1 MPVETTAQ
9 ASALSGTPDE
19 DDYQAFCQTLSASER
34 GRAFLAEY
42 ARRNRNAD
50 TEQLLAAIEQLQ
62 SVMVA
67 QPAPQ
72 GTDLVKRQLRELLD
86 EIGTAQCELDELL
99 LATKTEALA
108 NLIARVESRI
118 SRILWSLRADAASE
132 VETSPP
138 ASEAPANQP
147 KNPSGLISPSCRY
160 PTNLNCQFHRQARPA
175 RRPSHSCAAR
185 PNWRKWRLLKLR
197 PSRMWRARISQCR
210 AKESQPTQTR
220 LRPVHCHRSC
230 RGLRTNGWHC
240 LRRAIHA
247 AIRRANISTS
257 TLPPDRIPTTI
268 LPFTSIFPASNAA
281 RPITPP
287 GSTTSFSSVKA

>member
-72 GTDLVKRQLRELLD
+72 RTDLVKRQLRELLD

-118 SRILWSLRADAASE
+118 SRILWSLRADAAPE

-138 ASEAPANQP
+138 APAEPAEESERTHLAVVPVPDQPELPIPSPGASSPPTISLVRSDTELAEVAFIEAPPEQDVARSGQP
-147 KNPSGLISPSCRY
+147 VSGEGKPVDTNP
-160 PTNLNCQFHRQARPA
+160 PA
-175 RRPSHSCAAR
+175 AGPLSSIMSLSEDE
-185 PNWRKWRLLKLR
+185 RLAL
-197 PSRMWRARISQCR
+197 
-210 AKESQPTQTR
+210 
-220 LRPVHCHRSC
+220 
-230 RGLRTNGWHC
+230 
-240 LRRAIHA
+240 
-247 AIRRANISTS
+247 
-257 TLPPDRIPTTI
+257 
-268 LPFTSIFPASNAA
+268 FT
-281 RPITPP
+281 
-287 GSTTSFSSVKA
+287 

>member
-42 ARRNRNAD
+42 ARRNRIAD

-72 GTDLVKRQLRELLD
+72 RTDLVKRQLRELLD

-118 SRILWSLRADAASE
+118 SRILWSLRADAAPE

-138 ASEAPANQP
+138 APAEPAEESERTHLAVVPVPDQPELPIPSPGASSPPTISLVRSDTELAEVAFIEAPPEQDVARSDQP
-147 KNPSGLISPSCRY
+147 VSGEGKPVDTNP
-160 PTNLNCQFHRQARPA
+160 PA
-175 RRPSHSCAAR
+175 AGPLSSIMSLSEDE
-185 PNWRKWRLLKLR
+185 RLAL
-197 PSRMWRARISQCR
+197 
-210 AKESQPTQTR
+210 
-220 LRPVHCHRSC
+220 
-230 RGLRTNGWHC
+230 
-240 LRRAIHA
+240 
-247 AIRRANISTS
+247 
-257 TLPPDRIPTTI
+257 
-268 LPFTSIFPASNAA
+268 FT
-281 RPITPP
+281 
-287 GSTTSFSSVKA
+287 

>member
-42 ARRNRNAD
+42 ARRNRIAD

-72 GTDLVKRQLRELLD
+72 RTDLVKRQLRELLD

-118 SRILWSLRADAASE
+118 SRILWSLRADAAPE

-138 ASEAPANQP
+138 APAEPAEESERTHLAVVPVPDQPELPIPSPGASSPPTISLVRSETELAEVAFIEAPPEQDVACSDQP
-147 KNPSGLISPSCRY
+147 VSGEGKSVDTNP
-160 PTNLNCQFHRQARPA
+160 PA
-175 RRPSHSCAAR
+175 AGPLSSIMSLSEDE
-185 PNWRKWRLLKLR
+185 RLAL
-197 PSRMWRARISQCR
+197 
-210 AKESQPTQTR
+210 
-220 LRPVHCHRSC
+220 
-230 RGLRTNGWHC
+230 
-240 LRRAIHA
+240 
-247 AIRRANISTS
+247 
-257 TLPPDRIPTTI
+257 
-268 LPFTSIFPASNAA
+268 FT
-281 RPITPP
+281 
-287 GSTTSFSSVKA
+287 

>member
-72 GTDLVKRQLRELLD
+72 RTDLVKRQLRELLD

-118 SRILWSLRADAASE
+118 SRILWSLRADAAPE

-138 ASEAPANQP
+138 APAEPAEESERTHLAVVPVPDQPELPIPSPGASSPPTISLVRSDTELAEVAFIEAPPEQDVARSDQP
-147 KNPSGLISPSCRY
+147 VSGEGKPVDTNP
-160 PTNLNCQFHRQARPA
+160 PA
-175 RRPSHSCAAR
+175 AGPLSSIMSLSEDE
-185 PNWRKWRLLKLR
+185 RLAL
-197 PSRMWRARISQCR
+197 
-210 AKESQPTQTR
+210 
-220 LRPVHCHRSC
+220 
-230 RGLRTNGWHC
+230 
-240 LRRAIHA
+240 
-247 AIRRANISTS
+247 
-257 TLPPDRIPTTI
+257 
-268 LPFTSIFPASNAA
+268 FT
-281 RPITPP
+281 
-287 GSTTSFSSVKA
+287 

>member
-72 GTDLVKRQLRELLD
+72 RTDLVKRQLRELLD

-118 SRILWSLRADAASE
+118 SRILGSLRADAAPE

-138 ASEAPANQP
+138 APAEPAEESERTHLAVVPVPDQPELPIPSPGASSPPTISLVRSDTELAEVAFIEAPPEQDVARSDQP
-147 KNPSGLISPSCRY
+147 VSGEGKPVDTNPPAAGPLPSIM
-160 PTNLNCQFHRQARPA
+160 
-175 RRPSHSCAAR
+175 SWSEDE
-185 PNWRKWRLLKLR
+185 RLAL
-197 PSRMWRARISQCR
+197 
-210 AKESQPTQTR
+210 
-220 LRPVHCHRSC
+220 
-230 RGLRTNGWHC
+230 
-240 LRRAIHA
+240 
-247 AIRRANISTS
+247 
-257 TLPPDRIPTTI
+257 
-268 LPFTSIFPASNAA
+268 FT
-281 RPITPP
+281 
-287 GSTTSFSSVKA
+287 

>member
-19 DDYQAFCQTLSASER
+19 DDYQTFCQTLSASER

-72 GTDLVKRQLRELLD
+72 RTDLVKRQLRELLD

-108 NLIARVESRI
+108 NFIARVESRI

-138 ASEAPANQP
+138 ASEAPAEPAEESERTHLAVVPVPDQP
-147 KNPSGLISPSCRY
+147 ELPIPSPGASSPPTISLVRSDTELAEVAFIEAPPEQDVARSDQPVSGEGKPVDTNPPAAGPLPSIM
-160 PTNLNCQFHRQARPA
+160 
-175 RRPSHSCAAR
+175 SWSEDE
-185 PNWRKWRLLKLR
+185 RLAL
-197 PSRMWRARISQCR
+197 
-210 AKESQPTQTR
+210 
-220 LRPVHCHRSC
+220 
-230 RGLRTNGWHC
+230 
-240 LRRAIHA
+240 
-247 AIRRANISTS
+247 
-257 TLPPDRIPTTI
+257 
-268 LPFTSIFPASNAA
+268 FT
-281 RPITPP
+281 
-287 GSTTSFSSVKA
+287 